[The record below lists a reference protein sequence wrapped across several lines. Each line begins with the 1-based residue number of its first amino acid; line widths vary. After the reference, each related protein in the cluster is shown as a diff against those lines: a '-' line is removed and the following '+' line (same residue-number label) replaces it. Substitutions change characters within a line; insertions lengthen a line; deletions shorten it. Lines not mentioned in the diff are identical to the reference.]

1 MERKLFLSIFNKKVV
16 IKFIIIG
23 ITTVFIDLII
33 YLFLIKIGLL
43 IQIAKA
49 ISFLSGALFS
59 YQANRKWTFNIK
71 YFKLSQILRFTFLYI
86 TSLLFNVSLNSF
98 LISIF
103 TYKLSLE
110 FSFILSTIVSATY
123 NYLGLRLFVFKRN
136 QRRYEK

>member
-49 ISFLSGALFS
+49 ISFLSGA
-59 YQANRKWTFNIK
+59 
-71 YFKLSQILRFTFLYI
+71 
-86 TSLLFNVSLNSF
+86 
-98 LISIF
+98 
-103 TYKLSLE
+103 
-110 FSFILSTIVSATY
+110 
-123 NYLGLRLFVFKRN
+123 
-136 QRRYEK
+136 